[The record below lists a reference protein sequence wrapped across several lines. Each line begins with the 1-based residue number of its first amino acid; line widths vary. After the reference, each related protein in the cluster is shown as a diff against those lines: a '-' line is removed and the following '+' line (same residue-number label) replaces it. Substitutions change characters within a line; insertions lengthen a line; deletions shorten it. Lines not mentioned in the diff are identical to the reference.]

1 MFFLSDLNTSNYKR
15 GRDRKKRKQKMS
27 NLGAG
32 LRLATAST
40 VGAGMG
46 ATIALPYTLTPLGNK
61 ALLVG
66 AGLGALGI
74 GGAAYLDHRNS
85 PYSPIGKK
93 KHKAFPDKHP
103 MKKLMFQD
111 MSRIDD

>member
-1 MFFLSDLNTSNYKR
+1 MFFLSDIDVSNYGR

-27 NLGAG
+27 KLGAG

-46 ATIALPYTLTPLGNK
+46 AAASLPWTIPHGNK
-61 ALLVG
+61 ATLVG
-66 AGLGALGI
+66 AGIGAGI
-74 GGAAYLDHRNS
+74 LGGAAYLDHRNS

-93 KHKAFPDKHP
+93 KWRPFPDQHP
-103 MKKLMFQD
+103 MRRLLFQD